1 MTSISIRITR
11 RGAAAAVVLSC
22 IACAARIDPSR
33 PIYPMPQ
40 TRAEA
45 SNYVRTSSYGDVTA
59 FINGLRSR
67 NAPLA
72 FGVIGK
78 TSEGRDIPYLIASRP
93 LVATP
98 EEARKLGRP
107 VVYINANIHAGEVEG
122 KEALLALVRDLTY
135 QRRPNV
141 LDSLVLIAVP
151 IYNADGNEKFAS
163 QTINRTEQNGPELVG
178 RRPNAQ
184 DLDLNRDY
192 VKAEAP
198 ETRAAL
204 AMFNKWDPDVYVD
217 LHTTDGSYHG
227 FALTYSPSLN
237 PAAYAPGFTGDFTR
251 DTILPELRAR
261 MHTCGFE
268 VFDYGNFDSVYEERD
283 ITDTVK
289 HGWYTYEHKPRY
301 GTNYYG
307 LRGRVSILSE
317 AYSHDTF
324 RRRVA
329 STYAFVQEILSA
341 TARHADRIGR
351 FRAAAGTVQE
361 PEVPIR
367 SRLTTKP
374 FDAPIPFEILRRTG
388 DSSVTQAGVPRGVR
402 RTGRFVTQVMPV
414 YDRFE
419 PTLAVRR
426 PDAYVLPA
434 DSAVTA
440 NLRLHGLSVE
450 PFSTDAAP
458 DRAARASMFMVD
470 SVVRSTRAFQGHRET
485 RLTGHWSAPAALDLA
500 GGGRAYVIVSAAGRF
515 GPLAAYLLE
524 PESDDGLVDWN
535 FFDTGLMAGKP
546 FPVIRLYK

>member
-1 MTSISIRITR
+1 MHSIVTR
-11 RGAAAAVVLSC
+11 TMRPGVAAALVLSSV
-22 IACAARIDPSR
+22 ACAARIDPSR

-40 TRAEA
+40 TRAEL
-45 SNYVRTSSYGDVTA
+45 SNYVRTSSYGDVVA

-78 TSEGRDIPYLIASRP
+78 TTEGRDIPYLIASRP
-93 LVATP
+93 VVTTP

-107 VVYINANIHAGEVEG
+107 IVYVNANIHAGEVEG

-135 QRRPNV
+135 ERGPNV

-151 IYNADGNEKFAS
+151 IYNADGNEKFADQS
-163 QTINRTEQNGPELVG
+163 VNRTEQNGPELVG
-178 RRPNAQ
+178 QRPNARN
-184 DLDLNRDY
+184 LDLNRDY

-204 AMFNKWDPDVYVD
+204 DMFNKWDPDVYVD
-217 LHTTDGSYHG
+217 LHTTDGSFHG

-237 PAAYAPGFTGDFTR
+237 PASYAPGFAGELTR

-261 MHTCGFE
+261 MHSRGFE
-268 VFDYGNFDSVYEERD
+268 VFDYGNFDSGYEERD
-283 ITDTVK
+283 IADTVK
-289 HGWYTYEHKPRY
+289 RGWYTYEHKPRY
-301 GTNYYG
+301 GSNYFG
-307 LRGRVSILSE
+307 LRGRVSVLSE
-317 AYSHDTF
+317 AYSHDPF

-341 TARHADRIGR
+341 TARHSAQLERIRTTADNVR
-351 FRAAAGTVQE
+351 E
-361 PEVPIR
+361 PDVPIR
-367 SRLTTKP
+367 SRMTTRP
-374 FDAPIPFEILRRTG
+374 FDAPIPFEVLRRTG
-388 DSSVTQAGVPRGVR
+388 DSSVTQAGVPKGVR

-419 PTLAVRR
+419 PTLTVRR
-426 PDAYVLPA
+426 PDAYVLP
-434 DSAVTA
+434 DDTA
-440 NLRLHGLSVE
+440 ITAILRRHGLTVE
-450 PFSTDAAP
+450 PFAP
-458 DRAARASMFMVD
+458 GGASARASVFTVD
-470 SVVRSTRAFQGHRET
+470 SVITAQRAFQGHRET
-485 RLTGHWSAPAALDLA
+485 RLAGHWSTPAPVNVAELS
-500 GGGRAYVIVSAAGRF
+500 GRSHVIVSATGRL

-535 FFDTGLMAGKP
+535 FFDSGLMAGKP